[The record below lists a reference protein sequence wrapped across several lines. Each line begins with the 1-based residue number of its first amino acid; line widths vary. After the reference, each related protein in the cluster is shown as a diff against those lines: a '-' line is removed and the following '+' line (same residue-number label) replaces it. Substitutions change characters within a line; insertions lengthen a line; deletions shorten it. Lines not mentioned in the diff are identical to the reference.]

1 MSIAINQNPLGI
13 QGSRIQ
19 KDGVIEIYT
28 KPLQGERK
36 AVGLFNRGKTT
47 REVTMRWHDIGIYGD
62 ARIRDVWR
70 HQDFGIVSNGLSVR
84 VKPHGAEMFIVG

>member
-47 REVTMRWHDIGIYGD
+47 REVTIRWHDIGIYGD

-70 HQDFGIVSNGLSVR
+70 YQYFGIASDSLSIE
-84 VKPHGAEMFIVG
+84 VKAHGAELFTVG

>member
-1 MSIAINQNPLGI
+1 
-13 QGSRIQ
+13 
-19 KDGVIEIYT
+19 
-28 KPLQGERK
+28 
-36 AVGLFNRGKTT
+36 
-47 REVTMRWHDIGIYGD
+47 MRWHDIGIYGD